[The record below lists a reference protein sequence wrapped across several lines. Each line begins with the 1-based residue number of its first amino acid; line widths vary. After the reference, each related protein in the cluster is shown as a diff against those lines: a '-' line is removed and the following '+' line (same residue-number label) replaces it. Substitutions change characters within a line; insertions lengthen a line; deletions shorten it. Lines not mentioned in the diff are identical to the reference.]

1 MRRNLIAI
9 KTGRIF
15 HLYKI
20 QNIMDITKLKI
31 LFGQIHAG
39 GGGYGIITFPNFSA
53 IPSEIIRSAL
63 A

>member
-1 MRRNLIAI
+1 
-9 KTGRIF
+9 
-15 HLYKI
+15 
-20 QNIMDITKLKI
+20 MDITKLKI